1 MKIKFILMISL
12 VTLGLKTQ
20 AQDIQPQNKTMSM
33 GAHSGYYIE
42 LENAERKNVEK
53 LWKDYLKEYSKKVKK
68 KKKEYYTEQA
78 RIPIINGSAEL
89 TVYSQIEE
97 GRDLTT
103 LYVWVDLGGGVFMNE
118 EDHANQ
124 VDGFFQFLEEFYYIV
139 EKDVIKRK
147 LEEQEKAL
155 EKLNKELKKLADKN
169 EDYHNE
175 ILKAQE
181 KIRKAEEDIER
192 NLNEQNDKQVEI
204 EKQKKRIEKI
214 INKYNSVGKNS

>member
-1 MKIKFILMISL
+1 MKIKLILMLSL
-12 VTLGLKTQ
+12 AIIGLNTQ
-20 AQDIQPQNKTMSM
+20 AQDIQPHNRTMSM
-33 GAHSGYYIE
+33 GAHPGYYIDM
-42 LENAERKNVEK
+42 ENAERKNVEK

-68 KKKEYYTEQA
+68 NKKEYYTEQA
-78 RIPIINGSAEL
+78 RIPIVNGSGEL
-89 TVYSQIEE
+89 TVYSQLEE

-118 EDHANQ
+118 EDHSNQ
-124 VDGFFQFLEEFYYIV
+124 VDGFFQYMEDFYYIV
-139 EKDVIKRK
+139 EKDVIKRE

-155 EKLNKELKKLADKN
+155 EKLNKELKKLTDKN

-181 KIRKAEEDIER
+181 KIRKAEEDIEK

-204 EKQKKRIEKI
+204 ERQKKMIEKI